1 MMMTEM
7 MMMAMMTHFDDFLV
21 LPAVTSSPI
30 MIPICNIHPSWQ
42 FLCTRWYKYSSLN
55 WTKFSFHSIPHKRFQ
70 SSKVY
75 RSREG
80 LGGKSWRK
88 AALKEAA
95 LKCNCKCGKNSKCR
109 SNLLLSRLFNGRAS
123 VSNWSQ
129 FAHKTRY
136 RCIAEAWEENFS

>member
-1 MMMTEM
+1 MTMMTEM
-7 MMMAMMTHFDDFLV
+7 MTHLDDFLV

-55 WTKFSFHSIPHKRFQ
+55 WTKFSFHSIPHKQRFNLQ
-70 SSKVY
+70 RCIGAAKASVVKVGVKPLLKKPLLNATVNAG
-75 RSREG
+75 RIVNAG
-80 LGGKSWRK
+80 LTFY
-88 AALKEAA
+88 
-95 LKCNCKCGKNSKCR
+95 CPVF
-109 SNLLLSRLFNGRAS
+109 FNARAS